1 MRFSLRYLVKLWEC
15 RLFFFQ
21 VDMNKEV
28 WYSYKEDVGSYLE
41 IAQKEFQSKEL
52 ILRKC
57 CLEMGMEGRD
67 ERDRD
72 RQIGLI

>member
-28 WYSYKEDVGSYLE
+28 WYSRKEDVGSYLE